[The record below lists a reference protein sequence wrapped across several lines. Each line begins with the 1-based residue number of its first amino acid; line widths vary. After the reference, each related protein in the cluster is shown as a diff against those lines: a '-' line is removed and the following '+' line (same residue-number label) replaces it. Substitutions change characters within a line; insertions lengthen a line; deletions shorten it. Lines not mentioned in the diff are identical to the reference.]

1 MKSRQDLR
9 KRTKAYALRIIKLY
23 AALPN
28 GPIAQVL
35 GKQILRSG
43 TSVGAHYREGCRA
56 KSNADFVNKI
66 EGALQELDETLYW
79 LELIDEAN
87 VMKADRLSSLKEETE
102 ELIAMFVTMV
112 KGVKEKTRMLK
123 KKGVIPHPSALIPSE
138 DHG

>member
-9 KRTKAYALRIIKLY
+9 KRTKEYALRIIKLY

-66 EGALQELDETLYW
+66 ERALQELDETLYW
-79 LELIDEAN
+79 LELIAEAN
-87 VMKADRLSSLKEETE
+87 VMKPDRLNSLKEET
-102 ELIAMFVTMV
+102 
-112 KGVKEKTRMLK
+112 K
-123 KKGVIPHPSALIPSE
+123 S
-138 DHG
+138 